1 MKLELLVLA
10 AVAAC
15 SGGSAPEGPKQAPAR
30 ARRDAGAPGIT
41 KITGFDPASGMH
53 LDDDTP
59 HSPQPAVVHPAHA
72 GHPIDVTLRSTP
84 PGAQV
89 MVDGTPVGSSPTFW
103 SGQADGSPHEF
114 TFMLPGHAV
123 ARYRFVPVTSGV
135 IHARL
140 EPVTEEPDA
149 GVDDD
154 GTTGAPVPAAGA
166 VLVNPPPAP
175 VAKPDAPAVAPPPT
189 VVSPDAAP
197 TPAPPGLGPQP

>member
-1 MKLELLVLA
+1 MRLELVILI
-10 AVAAC
+10 AAC
-15 SGGSAPEGPKQAPAR
+15 GSGSAPESHKKPAPAPHEP
-30 ARRDAGAPGIT
+30 AQPGIT
-41 KITGFDPASGMH
+41 KISGFDPSTGMH

-59 HSPQPAVVHPAHA
+59 GSHQPQPATVQPVHP

-89 MVDGTPVGSSPTFW
+89 MVDGALVGNSPTFW
-103 SGQADGSPHEF
+103 SGTADGSPHEF
-114 TFMLPGHAV
+114 TFVLPGHAV

-140 EPVTEEPDA
+140 EPVTDEPDA
-149 GVDDD
+149 GVDEAEEP
-154 GTTGAPVPAAGA
+154 TGAPVPGAGA

-175 VAKPDAPAVAPPPT
+175 VAKPDAPAIAPPPT

-197 TPAPPGLGPQP
+197 TGMGPQP

>member
-10 AVAAC
+10 AAAAC
-15 SGGSAPEGPKQAPAR
+15 SSGSAPEAAKKVPPR
-30 ARRDAGAPGIT
+30 PPHDAGLPGIT
-41 KITGFDPASGMH
+41 KISGFDPSSGMH

-59 HSPQPAVVHPAHA
+59 HPPQPAVVQPAHA
-72 GHPIDVTLRSTP
+72 GHPIDITLRSTP
-84 PGAQV
+84 SGAQV
-89 MVDGTPVGSSPTFW
+89 MVDGTPVGTAPTFW
-103 SGQADGSPHEF
+103 SGTADGSPHEF
-114 TFMLPGHAV
+114 TFMLAGHAV

-154 GTTGAPVPAAGA
+154 GTAGAVPGAGA

-189 VVSPDAAP
+189 VVSPDATSAP
-197 TPAPPGLGPQP
+197 AGGMGPQP